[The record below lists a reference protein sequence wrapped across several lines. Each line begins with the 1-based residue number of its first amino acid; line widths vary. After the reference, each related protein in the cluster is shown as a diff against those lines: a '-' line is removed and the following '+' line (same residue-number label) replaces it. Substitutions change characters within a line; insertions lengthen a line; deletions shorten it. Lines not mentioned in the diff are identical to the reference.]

1 VLSVAVILFAYST
14 MISWS
19 YYGERCWSWLFGE
32 EAALFSMGKHASLI
46 YKIIFLI
53 FAFLGS
59 IVTATNILDF
69 SDLMILGMALPNI
82 FGILF
87 LTKGVRADL
96 DQYEAKLNANE
107 FPIYDPHS
115 HETNGEEEG

>member
-1 VLSVAVILFAYST
+1 MGEVISFFPYVLSVAVILFAYST

-19 YYGERCWSWLFGE
+19 YYGERCWAWLFGE
-32 EAALFSMGKHASLI
+32 DGIIVSLGAQSSLI
-46 YKIIFLI
+46 YRVIFLV

-82 FGILF
+82 LGLIL
-87 LTKGVRADL
+87 LTRGVRADL
-96 DQYEAKLNANE
+96 DEYEEKLNAGE
-107 FPIYDPHS
+107 FKTY
-115 HETNGEEEG
+115 E